1 MKRLLGLTAAL
12 VLLAS
17 VARGQENRTTFPDD
31 YSERVQDLFTKDV
44 KIVRDE
50 TAKAILVNEAELAR
64 RGVTVPVAGPELEHW
79 AENTFAFK
87 LAERGTKD
95 TKVGVA
101 TRYFDW
107 WRGEEYGSVTGDG
120 RVVLVPDLVVC
131 EPDGSV
137 HRYRAQV
144 KGVPTGLRPTGVK
157 AGGSH
162 GTGLEDIFTAL
173 KEAVYSEALARNGV
187 PSNQWLSVF
196 STDRTNTFR
205 YPDGN
210 VHSDPAGIFA
220 RSGGYLR
227 IGHLNFLRDDK
238 KALREVVDQVNRQ
251 LSESRG
257 RSQLYS
263 LTDLWKELTRLKAN
277 EMADMFWSRFFH
289 GSITYDNIAFTEAMD
304 FGTMSAVDRPHDSSW
319 RPTSPGFMNEANE
332 VLKDMYAQELYKLFK
347 TAATPAEKK
356 ELQELDPEALSKA
369 MLRDR
374 MSRDALEHL
383 GFAPSDVR
391 ALMRTNRG
399 DVGRFLDAFDEV
411 ARMKEEGVTRTMGPN
426 GQEVE
431 SPARYDLFQALSSLV
446 ATAASNEAEKS
457 KLDRIVRSLDAF
469 GGTAKENL
477 EAARTLLRGVEPLVT
492 RVLQRMPD
500 EVRKAKVEV
509 ISGEARRINKGILD
523 LERLALI
530 ERAKGWVK
538 RLQDG
543 VSPERIRAE
552 FHALVR
558 ANARRGPTSAAA
570 VSDRIRKNAIASE
583 DGWLKLASDR
593 ENGVTIDELSNGSE
607 DRVTVTLAGSSA
619 LGAPGRYRMRYR
631 FGSGAWQWKDADAAS
646 KDAASFSVP
655 LADANAPFEAYFVD
669 AQNGDRRWD
678 NGGLN
683 FGKGL
688 EFKLSSPLVTSELAA
703 WARRNGIDRTSTPAA
718 WRAAV
723 ETGATP
729 AARTSGINDLLEAR
743 VTEGSEHTVDG
754 ARGR

>member
-1 MKRLLGLTAAL
+1 MKRFLGLAAAL
-12 VLLAS
+12 LLALS
-17 VARGQENRTTFPDD
+17 PIARGQEDRTTFPDD

-50 TAKAILVNEAELAR
+50 TARTILVNEAELAKK
-64 RGVTVPVAGPELEHW
+64 GIAAPVAGSALERW
-79 AENTFAFK
+79 AEENFAYK
-87 LAERGTKD
+87 LAERGAKGTK
-95 TKVGVA
+95 TGVA
-101 TRYFDW
+101 TRYFDL
-107 WRGEEYGSVTGDG
+107 WRGKDYGSVTGDG
-120 RVVLVPDLVVC
+120 RVVLVPDLVVH
-131 EPDGSV
+131 DANGD

-157 AGGSH
+157 PGGSH

-187 PSNQWLSVF
+187 PSNHWLSVF

-220 RSGGYLR
+220 RSGDFLR
-227 IGHLNFLRDDK
+227 IGHLNFFRDDS
-238 KALREVVDQVNRQ
+238 KALREVVDKVNLQ
-251 LSESRG
+251 LSGSRG
-257 RSQLYS
+257 RGPYTLPE
-263 LTDLWKELTRLKAN
+263 LWKELTRLKAN

-304 FGTMSAVDRPHDSSW
+304 FGTMSAVDRTHDSSW
-319 RPTSPGFMNEANE
+319 RKTSPGFMNEAND
-332 VLKDMYAQELYKLFK
+332 VLQNMYAQELYKLFK
-347 TAATPAEKK
+347 IAATPAEKK
-356 ELQELDPEALSKA
+356 ALRELDPEALSKA

-391 ALMRTNRG
+391 QLMRTSRG

-411 ARMKEEGVTRTMGPN
+411 ARVKEEGMTRTMGPN
-426 GQEVE
+426 GEAVT
-431 SPARYDLFQALSSLV
+431 SPARYDLFQALGSLI
-446 ATAASNEAEKS
+446 ATAASNDPEKT
-457 KLDRIVRSLDAF
+457 KLERIVSSLDAL

-477 EAARTLLRGVEPLVT
+477 DAARTLLHGAEPLVA
-492 RVLQRMPD
+492 RLLADLPD
-500 EVRKAKVEV
+500 EVRRAKLEL
-509 ISGEARRINKGILD
+509 ISAEARRINKGILD
-523 LERLALI
+523 LERVALI
-530 ERAKGWVK
+530 ERAKSWVQ
-538 RLQDG
+538 RLRDG

-552 FHALVR
+552 FYALVR
-558 ANARRGPTSAAA
+558 ANARRGPESAAA
-570 VSDRIRKNAIASE
+570 VSDRLRKNTIASE
-583 DGWLKLASDR
+583 DGWLKLASER

-607 DRVTVTLAGSSA
+607 DRVHVTLAAASD
-619 LGAPGRYRMRYR
+619 LGEPGRYRLRYR
-631 FGSGAWQWKDADAAS
+631 FGSGAWQWKDADTAS
-646 KDAASFSVP
+646 KDAASFALP

-669 AQNGDRRWD
+669 SQNGDRRWD

-688 EFKLSSPLVTSELAA
+688 EFKLSSPLVTAELAA
-703 WARRNGIDRTSTPAA
+703 WARRNAIDRTTTPAA

-723 ETGATP
+723 EGGETP
-729 AARTSGINDLLEAR
+729 AARTSGISDLLEER
-743 VTEGSEHTVDG
+743 VTAESDRTADG